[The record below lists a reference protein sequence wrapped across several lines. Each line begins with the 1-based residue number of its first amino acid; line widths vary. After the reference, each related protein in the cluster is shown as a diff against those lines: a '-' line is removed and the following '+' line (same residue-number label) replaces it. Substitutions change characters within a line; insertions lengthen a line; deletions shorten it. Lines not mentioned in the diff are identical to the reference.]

1 MAQRILGLDIGAWS
15 VKATVVESS
24 LRKTSVVAFREHHL
38 PVDAAGAP
46 LADGLRPAVQALL
59 EGLEYDTVASA
70 VPGAQVLTR
79 ELELPFSDP
88 KRIAQVL
95 PFQLEA
101 LIPRPLDQLSHDYQV
116 VGRKEAGVQ
125 LLCAAIDRGQ
135 LRDFINRAKAAGVD
149 PRTVTLAA
157 AAVENVAPHLDPA
170 ARPSPDGAPRADV
183 LIDLGHRA
191 TTATVVRDGRLVA
204 FRTIA
209 RGGFQLTQAL
219 ARDLGLAFA
228 DAEAWKHQS
237 VTADPEALEG
247 ETDEQVLKASAI
259 VQAALEPLLR
269 DLRVSVDA
277 LATRVGLPI
286 RAATL
291 IGGGA
296 ALEGLPEVLSD
307 ALGIPA
313 ERATPHGNDSLWG
326 ADVAS
331 NPAAS
336 CSGALAAALA
346 LEPLEADD
354 AHRVNLRTGEF
365 SYGSDFE
372 AIRAKAGW
380 IAAFLGLLLVLNFVR
395 QWVLIGTL
403 EDQEALLGAR
413 LEEHMGFML
422 GEPGFAADQAEIRDR
437 FRIATELV
445 DAPPA
450 DETRDLYPGM
460 TAFNAFYTVT
470 RVQHEVNEGLL
481 PDDMFDDDGVAQPG
495 TQPITELKQLELQA
509 FNTDGKSVTIM
520 GTAFDID
527 VIEAFKAK
535 LAEVPCF
542 KSVERQDTKATSNRE
557 RPNWRDFTLKAE
569 LKCAPAAAERTAGA
583 PAGGKTAEEKP

>member
-46 LADGLRPAVQALL
+46 LPDGLRPAVQALL
-59 EGLEYDTVASA
+59 AGLEYDTVASA

-95 PFQLEA
+95 PFQLEN

-116 VGRKEAGVQ
+116 VGRKDAGVQ
-125 LLCAAIDRGQ
+125 LLCAAIDRSH
-135 LRDFINRAKAAGVD
+135 LRDFIERARSAGVD

-157 AAVENVAPHLDPA
+157 AAVENVAPHLLPA
-170 ARPSPDGAPRADV
+170 AAPGSSGGPRADV

-209 RGGFQLTQAL
+209 RGGFHLTQAL
-219 ARDLGLAFA
+219 ARDLGLAFP
-228 DAEAWKHQS
+228 DAEAWKHKS
-237 VTADPEALEG
+237 VTADPDALEG
-247 ETDEQVLKASAI
+247 ETDERALKASES
-259 VQAALEPLLR
+259 VQRALAPLLR
-269 DLRVSVDA
+269 DLRVSLDA
-277 LATRVGLPI
+277 LASRVGVPI

-296 ALEGLPEVLSD
+296 ALEGLPEALSD
-307 ALGIPA
+307 ALGITA
-313 ERATPHGNDSLWG
+313 ERARASDSLW
-326 ADVAS
+326 APDIAS
-331 NPAAS
+331 NPAATL
-336 CSGALAAALA
+336 SGALAAALA

-354 AHRVNLRTGEF
+354 AHRINLRTGEF

-372 AIRAKAGW
+372 ALKAKAGW
-380 IAAFLGLLLVLNFVR
+380 IAAFVGVLLTLHFVR
-395 QWVLIGTL
+395 QAVLVDTL
-403 EDQEALLGAR
+403 EDQEAQLGEK
-413 LEEHMGFML
+413 LEAHMAFML
-422 GEPGFAADQAEIRDR
+422 GEPGFAADKEEIRER
-437 FRIATELV
+437 FRLATELI

-460 TAFNAFYTVT
+460 TAFNAFYTST

-495 TQPITELKQLELQA
+495 TQPIVELKQLELQA
-509 FNTDGKSVTIM
+509 FNTDGKNMTIT

-527 VIEAFKAK
+527 VIEAYKSK

-542 KSVERQDTKATSNRE
+542 KAVERQDTKATSNRD

-569 LKCAPAAAERTAGA
+569 LKCAPVASDRTAGSG
-583 PAGGKTAEEKP
+583 AGSGKPAEEKP